1 MADNNIIPFGRY
13 KGKNI
18 DSLVNDPEFRSWCNW
33 AVNQPDIKI
42 RYSNFC
48 QIIVNNFSQPQDTPE
63 HNKLQNL
70 FLDEM
75 FCLALGKLCNWKPM
89 SIKKCIRNHE
99 KVINNTFKTTCD
111 WKKIDELK
119 SMKEYISEPILD
131 EDNNEVPN
139 NDFLFLKIK
148 TIFEEYGWDVII
160 QSNDSECKSDCLAYN
175 DCDIKEDKI
184 AIEIKPCVGDDY
196 PAILRQ
202 MKMTQIHPEFQC
214 LVYEKFNADGATL
227 DQLKSVFA
235 SSGFMV
241 FSFAEIEN
249 IKNEIINS

>member
-227 DQLKSVFA
+227 DQFKSVFA